1 MSMIYLYQKDLV
13 LPSLIKVYASI
24 QTYQLAVLKVVNYSF
39 QNARSSPNFLHVIEL
54 DDFTKLLTSFSLNI
68 RFSQRISECGLKMV
82 RPMNKLIHFLTF
94 LTSFFPLVCVLALTS

>member
-1 MSMIYLYQKDLV
+1 MSMIYLYRKEIYRQGLV
-13 LPSLIKVYASI
+13 LLSLIKVYASI

-82 RPMNKLIHFLTF
+82 IHFLTF
-94 LTSFFPLVCVLALTS
+94 LTSFFP